1 MTIDCTE
8 MKKLTHMKQTDGQE
22 NKEKILKNPTLSVV
36 NPGPSDPDCLYYPLN
51 VEGVTQ
57 KCSLLPAHKR

>member
-1 MTIDCTE
+1 
-8 MKKLTHMKQTDGQE
+8 MKKLTHMKPNTWT
-22 NKEKILKNPTLSVV
+22 EKQRQNLKKPTLSVV

-51 VEGVTQ
+51 VEGATQ